1 MATMRTGFGSGGDRM
16 VWFGN
21 TGYTITGLT
30 IELSRD
36 RETGDT
42 VELTYE
48 IPEDLAMSSVPEMD
62 SGIDVLS
69 SVTLSK
75 AVISPGVAGMASV
88 KLTYSKPVVE
98 AEEEE
103 DDDDTDGEDGSGEED
118 SDDGG
123 NDEEG
128 SWTIGGN
135 KFTTSFDVT
144 VVDQPILTHPKMA
157 SISGGQ
163 LEYLKAFMDGA
174 RLWELVP
181 EVDGSGKPKL
191 DSDGLPVMKQL
202 GKLLKTGSKAFDL
215 INKGVTSYKDI
226 MATYTV
232 RQTSRSDKSDIDSV
246 GTIGNPPKAP
256 KFKDRTWLQV
266 SSNCSMNDDGKTYTI
281 ENTWLL
287 SGLGGWD
294 KDLYGA

>member
-1 MATMRTGFGSGGDRM
+1 M
-16 VWFGN
+16 VWLGH
-21 TGYTITGLT
+21 TGYTITALT

-48 IPEDLAMSSVPEMD
+48 IPEGDALRSVPEMD

-69 SVTLSK
+69 SVALSK
-75 AVISPGVAGMASV
+75 AVITPGVAGVASV
-88 KLTYSKPVVE
+88 KLTYTKPKVE
-98 AEEEE
+98 EEEE
-103 DDDDTDGEDGSGEED
+103 DSEGGENGSEEGEGSGEDGEG
-118 SDDGG
+118 
-123 NDEEG
+123 EEG
-128 SWTIGGN
+128 SSPARTVS
-135 KFTTSFDVT
+135 FTTSFDVT

-181 EVDGSGKPKL
+181 EVDNSGKPKL

-202 GKLLKTGSKAFDL
+202 GKLLNTGSKAFDL
-215 INKGVTSYKDI
+215 INKGVTAYKDI

-232 RQTSRSDKSDIDSV
+232 RQTSRTDKSDISSV
-246 GTIGNPPKAP
+246 GTINDPPKAP
-256 KFKDRTWLQV
+256 KFPNRSWLQV

>member
-1 MATMRTGFGSGGDRM
+1 MA
-16 VWFGN
+16 WFGN
-21 TGYTITGLT
+21 TGYAITGLT

-36 RETGDT
+36 RATGDT

-48 IPEDLAMSSVPEMD
+48 VPEDIAMQTIPAMD
-62 SGIDVLS
+62 SGIDVLA

-75 AVISPGVAGMASV
+75 AVVTPGVAGVASV

-98 AEEEE
+98 EE
-103 DDDDTDGEDGSGEED
+103 DDDDTDGEED
-118 SDDGG
+118 SDEGD
-123 NDEEG
+123 NEG

-144 VVDQPILTHPKMA
+144 VVDQPILAHPKMA

-181 EVDGSGKPKL
+181 EVDGNGKPKL

-202 GKLLKTGSKAFDL
+202 GKLIKTGSKAFDL

-232 RQTSRSDKSDIDSV
+232 RMTSRSDKSDIDSV
-246 GTIGNPPKAP
+246 GTINTPPKAP

>member
-1 MATMRTGFGSGGDRM
+1 M
-16 VWFGN
+16 VWFGH
-21 TGYTITGLT
+21 TGYTITALT

-48 IPEDLAMSSVPEMD
+48 IPEGDALRSVPEMD

-69 SVTLSK
+69 SVALSK
-75 AVISPGVAGMASV
+75 AVITPGVAGVASV
-88 KLTYSKPVVE
+88 KLTYTKPKVE
-98 AEEEE
+98 EEEE
-103 DDDDTDGEDGSGEED
+103 DSEGENGSEEGEGSGEDGEG
-118 SDDGG
+118 
-123 NDEEG
+123 EEG
-128 SWTIGGN
+128 SSPARTVS
-135 KFTTSFDVT
+135 FTTSFDVT

-181 EVDGSGKPKL
+181 EVDNAGKPKL

-202 GKLLKTGSKAFDL
+202 GKLLNTGSKAFDL
-215 INKGVTSYKDI
+215 INKGVTAYKDI

-232 RQTSRSDKSDIDSV
+232 RQTSRSDKSDISSV
-246 GTIGNPPKAP
+246 GTINDPPKAP
-256 KFKDRTWLQV
+256 KFPNRSWLQV

>member
-1 MATMRTGFGSGGDRM
+1 M
-16 VWFGN
+16 VWFGH
-21 TGYTITGLT
+21 TGYTITALT

-48 IPEDLAMSSVPEMD
+48 IPEGDALRSVPEMD

-69 SVTLSK
+69 SVALSK
-75 AVISPGVAGMASV
+75 AVITPGVAGVASV
-88 KLTYSKPVVE
+88 KLTYTKPKVE
-98 AEEEE
+98 DEEEE
-103 DDDDTDGEDGSGEED
+103 GSGGGENGSEEGEGSGE
-118 SDDGG
+118 GG
-123 NDEEG
+123 EGEEG
-128 SWTIGGN
+128 SSPARTVS
-135 KFTTSFDVT
+135 FTTSFDVT

-181 EVDGSGKPKL
+181 EVDNAGKPKL

-202 GKLLKTGSKAFDL
+202 GKLLNTSSKAFDL
-215 INKGVTSYKDI
+215 INKGVTAYKDI

-232 RQTSRSDKSDIDSV
+232 RQTSRTDKSDISSV
-246 GTIGNPPKAP
+246 GTINDPPKAP
-256 KFKDRTWLQV
+256 KFPNRTWLQV

>member
-1 MATMRTGFGSGGDRM
+1 M
-16 VWFGN
+16 VWFGHS
-21 TGYTITGLT
+21 GYTITALT

-48 IPEDLAMSSVPEMD
+48 IPEGDALRSVPEMD

-69 SVTLSK
+69 SVALSK
-75 AVISPGVAGMASV
+75 AVITPGVAGVASV
-88 KLTYSKPVVE
+88 KLTYTKPKVE
-98 AEEEE
+98 DEEEE
-103 DDDDTDGEDGSGEED
+103 GSGGGENGSEEGEGSGD
-118 SDDGG
+118 EGG
-123 NDEEG
+123 EEG
-128 SWTIGGN
+128 SSPARTVS
-135 KFTTSFDVT
+135 FTTSFDVT

-181 EVDGSGKPKL
+181 EVDNAGKPKL

-202 GKLLKTGSKAFDL
+202 GKLLNTGSKAFDL
-215 INKGVTSYKDI
+215 INKGVTAYKDI

-232 RQTSRSDKSDIDSV
+232 RQTSRTDKSDISSV
-246 GTIGNPPKAP
+246 GTINDPPKAP
-256 KFKDRTWLQV
+256 KFPNRSWLQV

>member
-1 MATMRTGFGSGGDRM
+1 M
-16 VWFGN
+16 VWFGH
-21 TGYTITGLT
+21 TGYTITALT

-48 IPEDLAMSSVPEMD
+48 IPEGDALRSVPEMD

-69 SVTLSK
+69 SVALSK
-75 AVISPGVAGMASV
+75 AVITPGVAGVASV
-88 KLTYSKPVVE
+88 KLTYTKPKV
-98 AEEEE
+98 EEEE
-103 DDDDTDGEDGSGEED
+103 DDSEGGVNGSEEGEGSGEDGEG
-118 SDDGG
+118 
-123 NDEEG
+123 EEG
-128 SWTIGGN
+128 SSPARTVS
-135 KFTTSFDVT
+135 FTTSFDVT

-181 EVDGSGKPKL
+181 EVDNAGKPKL

-202 GKLLKTGSKAFDL
+202 GKLLNTSSKAFDL
-215 INKGVTSYKDI
+215 INKGVTAYKDI

-232 RQTSRSDKSDIDSV
+232 RQTSRTDKSDISSV
-246 GTIGNPPKAP
+246 GTINDPPKAP
-256 KFKDRTWLQV
+256 KFPNRSWLQV

>member
-1 MATMRTGFGSGGDRM
+1 M

-48 IPEDLAMSSVPEMD
+48 VPEEVAMSTIPSMD
-62 SGIDVLS
+62 SGIDVLA

-75 AVISPGVAGMASV
+75 AVVTPGVAGVASV

-98 AEEEE
+98 EEEE

-232 RQTSRSDKSDIDSV
+232 RMTSRSDKSDIGSV
-246 GTIGNPPKAP
+246 GTINNPPKAP
-256 KFKDRTWLQV
+256 KFPNRTWLQV

>member
-1 MATMRTGFGSGGDRM
+1 MARLRTGFGSGGDRM

-21 TGYTITGLT
+21 TGYTITALT

-48 IPEDLAMSSVPEMD
+48 VPEDVAMSSVPEMD

-69 SVTLSK
+69 SVALSK
-75 AVISPGVAGMASV
+75 AVITPGVAGVASV
-88 KLTYSKPVVE
+88 KLTYTKPKVE
-98 AEEEE
+98 EEEEE
-103 DDDDTDGEDGSGEED
+103 DDNTDDPEDED
-118 SDDGG
+118 NPGGDDNGG
-123 NDEEG
+123 DDDDSSNRAV
-128 SWTIGGN
+128 S
-135 KFTTSFDVT
+135 FTTSFDVT

-157 SISGGQ
+157 GISGGQ

-181 EVDGSGKPKL
+181 EVDNAGKPKL

-202 GKLLKTGSKAFDL
+202 GKLLNTGNKAFDL
-215 INKGVTSYKDI
+215 INKGVTAYKDI

-232 RQTSRSDKSDIDSV
+232 RQTSRTDKSNIDSV
-246 GTIGNPPKAP
+246 GTINDPPKAP
-256 KFKDRTWLQV
+256 KFPNRTWLQV

-294 KDLYGA
+294 EDLYGA

>member
-1 MATMRTGFGSGGDRM
+1 
-16 VWFGN
+16 
-21 TGYTITGLT
+21 
-30 IELSRD
+30 
-36 RETGDT
+36 
-42 VELTYE
+42 
-48 IPEDLAMSSVPEMD
+48 
-62 SGIDVLS
+62 
-69 SVTLSK
+69 
-75 AVISPGVAGMASV
+75 
-88 KLTYSKPVVE
+88 
-98 AEEEE
+98 
-103 DDDDTDGEDGSGEED
+103 
-118 SDDGG
+118 
-123 NDEEG
+123 
-128 SWTIGGN
+128 
-135 KFTTSFDVT
+135 
-144 VVDQPILTHPKMA
+144 MA

-266 SSNCSMNDDGKTYTI
+266 SSNGTIRFAPYITGDYAGFCATHDIKVATGGVCIFTSEDGTT
-281 ENTWLL
+281 
-287 SGLGGWD
+287 
-294 KDLYGA
+294 

>member
-1 MATMRTGFGSGGDRM
+1 M
-16 VWFGN
+16 VWFGH
-21 TGYTITGLT
+21 TGYTITALT

-48 IPEDLAMSSVPEMD
+48 IPEGDALRSVPEMD

-69 SVTLSK
+69 SVALSK
-75 AVISPGVAGMASV
+75 AVITPGVAGVASV
-88 KLTYSKPVVE
+88 KLTYTKPKVE
-98 AEEEE
+98 EEEE
-103 DDDDTDGEDGSGEED
+103 DSEGGENGSEEGEGSGEE
-118 SDDGG
+118 GEG
-123 NDEEG
+123 EEG
-128 SWTIGGN
+128 SSPARTVS
-135 KFTTSFDVT
+135 FTTSFDVT

-181 EVDGSGKPKL
+181 EVDNAGKPKL

-202 GKLLKTGSKAFDL
+202 GKLLNTGSKAFDL
-215 INKGVTSYKDI
+215 INKGVTAYKDI

-232 RQTSRSDKSDIDSV
+232 RQTSRTDKSDISSV
-246 GTIGNPPKAP
+246 GTINDPPKAP
-256 KFKDRTWLQV
+256 KFPNRSWLQV

>member
-21 TGYTITGLT
+21 TGYIITALT

-36 RETGDT
+36 RDTGDT

-48 IPEDLAMSSVPEMD
+48 IPEDLAISSVPEMD

-75 AVISPGVAGMASV
+75 AVITPGVAGMASV

-98 AEEEE
+98 EEEE
-103 DDDDTDGEDGSGEED
+103 NDDDKDDEDGSGEED

-128 SWTIGGN
+128 SWTLGGN

-181 EVDGSGKPKL
+181 EVDSSGKPKL

-232 RQTSRSDKSDIDSV
+232 RQTSRSDKSSIDSV
-246 GTIGNPPKAP
+246 GTINNPPKAP

-294 KDLYGA
+294 TDLYGA

>member
-1 MATMRTGFGSGGDRM
+1 MATLHTGFGRNGDRM

-48 IPEDLAMSSVPEMD
+48 VPEDVAMSSIPEMD
-62 SGIDVLS
+62 SSIDVLS
-69 SVTLSK
+69 SVALSK
-75 AVISPGVAGMASV
+75 VVVTPGVAGMASV

-98 AEEEE
+98 EE
-103 DDDDTDGEDGSGEED
+103 DDDDNTGG
-118 SDDGG
+118 SDDGMSG
-123 NDEEG
+123 SDEEDNEEEG
-128 SWTIGGN
+128 SWTLGGN

-215 INKGVTSYKDI
+215 INKGVTAYKDI

-232 RQTSRSDKSDIDSV
+232 RMTSRTDKSDISSV
-246 GTIGNPPKAP
+246 GKINNPPKAP
-256 KFKDRTWLQV
+256 KFPNRTWLQV

-294 KDLYGA
+294 KDLYGS

>member
-1 MATMRTGFGSGGDRM
+1 M
-16 VWFGN
+16 VWFGH
-21 TGYTITGLT
+21 TGYTITALT

-48 IPEDLAMSSVPEMD
+48 IPESDALRSVPEMD

-69 SVTLSK
+69 SVALSK
-75 AVISPGVAGMASV
+75 AVITPGVAGVASV
-88 KLTYSKPVVE
+88 KLTYTKPKV
-98 AEEEE
+98 EEEE
-103 DDDDTDGEDGSGEED
+103 DDSEGGENGSEEGEGSGEDGEG
-118 SDDGG
+118 
-123 NDEEG
+123 EEG
-128 SWTIGGN
+128 SSPARTVS
-135 KFTTSFDVT
+135 FTTSFDVT

-181 EVDGSGKPKL
+181 EVDNAGKPKL

-202 GKLLKTGSKAFDL
+202 GKLLNTGSKAFDL
-215 INKGVTSYKDI
+215 INKGVTAYKDI

-232 RQTSRSDKSDIDSV
+232 RQTSRSDKSDISSV
-246 GTIGNPPKAP
+246 GTINDPPKAP
-256 KFKDRTWLQV
+256 KFPNRSWLQV

>member
-1 MATMRTGFGSGGDRM
+1 M
-16 VWFGN
+16 VWFGH
-21 TGYTITGLT
+21 TGYTITALT

-48 IPEDLAMSSVPEMD
+48 IPEGDALRSVPEMD

-69 SVTLSK
+69 SVALSK
-75 AVISPGVAGMASV
+75 AVITPGVAGVASV
-88 KLTYSKPVVE
+88 KLTYTKPKVE
-98 AEEEE
+98 EEEE
-103 DDDDTDGEDGSGEED
+103 DSEGGENDSEEGEGSGEDGEGEA
-118 SDDGG
+118 
-123 NDEEG
+123 G
-128 SWTIGGN
+128 SSPARTVS
-135 KFTTSFDVT
+135 FTTSFDVT

-181 EVDGSGKPKL
+181 EVDNAGKPKL

-202 GKLLKTGSKAFDL
+202 GKLLNTGSKAFDL
-215 INKGVTSYKDI
+215 INKGVTAYKDI

-232 RQTSRSDKSDIDSV
+232 RQTSRTDKSDISSV
-246 GTIGNPPKAP
+246 GTINDPPKAP
-256 KFKDRTWLQV
+256 KFPNRSWLQV

>member
-1 MATMRTGFGSGGDRM
+1 M
-16 VWFGN
+16 VWFGH
-21 TGYTITGLT
+21 TGYTITALT

-48 IPEDLAMSSVPEMD
+48 IPEGDALRSVPEMD

-69 SVTLSK
+69 SVALSK
-75 AVISPGVAGMASV
+75 AVITPGVAGVASV
-88 KLTYSKPVVE
+88 KLTYTKPKVE
-98 AEEEE
+98 EEEE
-103 DDDDTDGEDGSGEED
+103 DSEGGENGSEEGEGSGEDGEG
-118 SDDGG
+118 
-123 NDEEG
+123 EEG
-128 SWTIGGN
+128 SSPARTVS
-135 KFTTSFDVT
+135 FTTSFDVT
-144 VVDQPILTHPKMA
+144 VVDQSILPHPKMA

-181 EVDGSGKPKL
+181 EVDNAGKPKL

-202 GKLLKTGSKAFDL
+202 GKLLNTGSKAFDL
-215 INKGVTSYKDI
+215 INKGVTAYKDI

-232 RQTSRSDKSDIDSV
+232 RQTSRTDKSDISSV
-246 GTIGNPPKAP
+246 GTINDPPKAP
-256 KFKDRTWLQV
+256 KFPNRSWLQV

>member
-1 MATMRTGFGSGGDRM
+1 M
-16 VWFGN
+16 VWFGH
-21 TGYTITGLT
+21 TGYTITALT

-48 IPEDLAMSSVPEMD
+48 IPEGDALRSVPEMD

-69 SVTLSK
+69 SVALSK
-75 AVISPGVAGMASV
+75 AVITPGVAGVASV
-88 KLTYSKPVVE
+88 KLTYTKPKVE
-98 AEEEE
+98 EEEE
-103 DDDDTDGEDGSGEED
+103 DSEGGENGSEEGDGSGE
-118 SDDGG
+118 DGEG
-123 NDEEG
+123 EEG
-128 SWTIGGN
+128 SSPARTVS
-135 KFTTSFDVT
+135 FTTSFDVT

-181 EVDGSGKPKL
+181 EVDNAGKPKL

-202 GKLLKTGSKAFDL
+202 GKLLNTGSKAFDL
-215 INKGVTSYKDI
+215 INKGVTAYKDI

-232 RQTSRSDKSDIDSV
+232 RQTSRTDKSDISSV
-246 GTIGNPPKAP
+246 GTINDPPKAP
-256 KFKDRTWLQV
+256 KFPNRSWLQV

>member
-1 MATMRTGFGSGGDRM
+1 M
-16 VWFGN
+16 VWFGH
-21 TGYTITGLT
+21 TGYTITALT

-48 IPEDLAMSSVPEMD
+48 IPEGDALRSVPEMD

-69 SVTLSK
+69 SVALSK
-75 AVISPGVAGMASV
+75 AVITPGVAGVASV
-88 KLTYSKPVVE
+88 KLTYTKPKVE
-98 AEEEE
+98 EEEE
-103 DDDDTDGEDGSGEED
+103 DSEGGENGSEEGEGSGEDGEG
-118 SDDGG
+118 
-123 NDEEG
+123 EEG
-128 SWTIGGN
+128 SSPARTVS
-135 KFTTSFDVT
+135 FTTSFDVT

-181 EVDGSGKPKL
+181 EVDNAGKPKL

-202 GKLLKTGSKAFDL
+202 GKLLNTGSKAFDL
-215 INKGVTSYKDI
+215 INKGVTAYKDI

-232 RQTSRSDKSDIDSV
+232 RQTSRTDKSDISPV
-246 GTIGNPPKAP
+246 GTINDPPKAP
-256 KFKDRTWLQV
+256 KFPNRSWLQV

>member
-1 MATMRTGFGSGGDRM
+1 M
-16 VWFGN
+16 VWFGH
-21 TGYTITGLT
+21 TGYTITALT

-48 IPEDLAMSSVPEMD
+48 IPEGDALRSVPEMD

-69 SVTLSK
+69 SVALSK
-75 AVISPGVAGMASV
+75 AVITPGVAGVASV
-88 KLTYSKPVVE
+88 KLTYTKPKVE
-98 AEEEE
+98 EEEE
-103 DDDDTDGEDGSGEED
+103 DSEGGENGSEEGEGSGE
-118 SDDGG
+118 GG
-123 NDEEG
+123 EGEEG
-128 SWTIGGN
+128 SSPARTVS
-135 KFTTSFDVT
+135 FTTSFDVT

-181 EVDGSGKPKL
+181 EVDNAGKPKL

-202 GKLLKTGSKAFDL
+202 GKLLNTSSKAFDL
-215 INKGVTSYKDI
+215 INKGVTAYKDI

-232 RQTSRSDKSDIDSV
+232 RQTSRTDKSDISSV
-246 GTIGNPPKAP
+246 GTINDPPKAP
-256 KFKDRTWLQV
+256 KFPNRSWLQV

>member
-1 MATMRTGFGSGGDRM
+1 M
-16 VWFGN
+16 VWFGH
-21 TGYTITGLT
+21 TGYTITALT

-48 IPEDLAMSSVPEMD
+48 IPEGDALRSVPEMD

-69 SVTLSK
+69 SVALSK
-75 AVISPGVAGMASV
+75 AVITPGVAGVASV
-88 KLTYSKPVVE
+88 KLTYTKPKV
-98 AEEEE
+98 EEE
-103 DDDDTDGEDGSGEED
+103 DEDSEGGENGSEEGEGSGEDGEG
-118 SDDGG
+118 
-123 NDEEG
+123 EEG
-128 SWTIGGN
+128 SSPARTVS
-135 KFTTSFDVT
+135 FTTSFDVT

-181 EVDGSGKPKL
+181 EVDNAGKPKL

-202 GKLLKTGSKAFDL
+202 GKLLNTGSKAFDL
-215 INKGVTSYKDI
+215 INKGVTAYKDI

-232 RQTSRSDKSDIDSV
+232 RQTSRTDKSDISSV
-246 GTIGNPPKAP
+246 GTINDPPKAP
-256 KFKDRTWLQV
+256 KFPNRSWLQV

>member
-1 MATMRTGFGSGGDRM
+1 MATLRTGFGSGGDRL

-21 TGYTITGLT
+21 TGYIITGLT

-48 IPEDLAMSSVPEMD
+48 VPEASAMSSVPEMD

-69 SVTLSK
+69 SVSLSK
-75 AVISPGVAGMASV
+75 AVITPGVAGVASV
-88 KLTYSKPVVE
+88 KLTYTKPKVE
-98 AEEEE
+98 GEESEE
-103 DDDDTDGEDGSGEED
+103 DDDLDGSGEEEEG
-118 SDDGG
+118 SDEGG
-123 NDEEG
+123 GEEG
-128 SWTIGGN
+128 SWSMGGGS
-135 KFTTSFDVT
+135 FTTSFDVT

-181 EVDGSGKPKL
+181 EVDNDGKPKL

-202 GKLLKTGSKAFDL
+202 GKLLRTGSKAFDL

-232 RQTSRSDKSDIDSV
+232 RQTSRSDKSDINSV
-246 GTIGNPPKAP
+246 GKINNPPKAP
-256 KFKDRTWLQV
+256 KFPNRTWLQV

-294 KDLYGA
+294 KDLYGS

>member
-1 MATMRTGFGSGGDRM
+1 MATLHTGFGRKGDRM

-48 IPEDLAMSSVPEMD
+48 VPEDVAMSSIPEMD
-62 SGIDVLS
+62 SSVDVLS
-69 SVTLSK
+69 SVALSK
-75 AVISPGVAGMASV
+75 AVVTPGVAGMASV

-98 AEEEE
+98 EEEE
-103 DDDDTDGEDGSGEED
+103 DDDDNTGG
-118 SDDGG
+118 SDDGMSG
-123 NDEEG
+123 SDEEDNEEEG
-128 SWTIGGN
+128 SWTLGGN

-215 INKGVTSYKDI
+215 INKGVTAYKDI

-232 RQTSRSDKSDIDSV
+232 RMTSRTDKSDISSV
-246 GTIGNPPKAP
+246 GKINNPPKAP
-256 KFKDRTWLQV
+256 KFPNRTWLQV

-294 KDLYGA
+294 KDLYGS

>member
-1 MATMRTGFGSGGDRM
+1 M
-16 VWFGN
+16 VWFGH
-21 TGYTITGLT
+21 TGYTITALT

-36 RETGDT
+36 RDTGDT

-48 IPEDLAMSSVPEMD
+48 IPEGDALRSVPEMD

-69 SVTLSK
+69 SVALSK
-75 AVISPGVAGMASV
+75 AVITPGVAGVASV
-88 KLTYSKPVVE
+88 KLTYTKPKVE
-98 AEEEE
+98 EEEE
-103 DDDDTDGEDGSGEED
+103 DSEGGENDSEEGEGSGEDGEG
-118 SDDGG
+118 
-123 NDEEG
+123 EEG
-128 SWTIGGN
+128 SSPARTVS
-135 KFTTSFDVT
+135 FTTSFDVT

-174 RLWELVP
+174 RLWEMVP
-181 EVDGSGKPKL
+181 EVDNAGKPKL

-202 GKLLKTGSKAFDL
+202 GKLLNTGSKAFDL
-215 INKGVTSYKDI
+215 INKGVTAYKDI

-232 RQTSRSDKSDIDSV
+232 RQTSRTDKSDISSV
-246 GTIGNPPKAP
+246 GTINDPPKAP
-256 KFKDRTWLQV
+256 KFPNRSWLQV

>member
-1 MATMRTGFGSGGDRM
+1 M
-16 VWFGN
+16 VWFGH
-21 TGYTITGLT
+21 TGYTITALT

-48 IPEDLAMSSVPEMD
+48 IPEGDALRSVPEMD

-69 SVTLSK
+69 SVALSK
-75 AVISPGVAGMASV
+75 AVITPGVAGVASV
-88 KLTYSKPVVE
+88 KLTYTKPKVE
-98 AEEEE
+98 EEEE
-103 DDDDTDGEDGSGEED
+103 DSEGGENGSEEGEGSGEE
-118 SDDGG
+118 GEG
-123 NDEEG
+123 EEG
-128 SWTIGGN
+128 SSPARTVS
-135 KFTTSFDVT
+135 FTTSFDVT

-174 RLWELVP
+174 RLWEMVP
-181 EVDGSGKPKL
+181 EVDNAGKPKL

-202 GKLLKTGSKAFDL
+202 GKLLNTSSKAFDL
-215 INKGVTSYKDI
+215 INKGVTAYKDI

-232 RQTSRSDKSDIDSV
+232 RQTSRTDKSDISSV
-246 GTIGNPPKAP
+246 GTINDPPKAP
-256 KFKDRTWLQV
+256 KFPNRTWLQV

>member
-1 MATMRTGFGSGGDRM
+1 M
-16 VWFGN
+16 VRFGN

-62 SGIDVLS
+62 SGIDVLA

-75 AVISPGVAGMASV
+75 AVITPGVAGMASV

-181 EVDGSGKPKL
+181 EVDDSGKPKL

>member
-1 MATMRTGFGSGGDRM
+1 M
-16 VWFGN
+16 VWFGH
-21 TGYTITGLT
+21 TGYTITALT

-48 IPEDLAMSSVPEMD
+48 IPEGDALRSVPEMD

-69 SVTLSK
+69 SVALSK
-75 AVISPGVAGMASV
+75 AVITPGVAGVASV
-88 KLTYSKPVVE
+88 KLTYTKPKVE
-98 AEEEE
+98 EEEE
-103 DDDDTDGEDGSGEED
+103 DSEGGENGSEEGEGSGEDGEG
-118 SDDGG
+118 
-123 NDEEG
+123 EEG
-128 SWTIGGN
+128 SSPARTVS
-135 KFTTSFDVT
+135 FTTSFDVT

-181 EVDGSGKPKL
+181 EVDNAGKPKL

-202 GKLLKTGSKAFDL
+202 GKLLNTSSKAFYL
-215 INKGVTSYKDI
+215 INKGVTAYKDI

-232 RQTSRSDKSDIDSV
+232 RQTSRTDKSDISSV
-246 GTIGNPPKAP
+246 GTINDPPKAP
-256 KFKDRTWLQV
+256 KFPNRSWLQV

>member
-1 MATMRTGFGSGGDRM
+1 MATLHTGFGRNGDRM

-48 IPEDLAMSSVPEMD
+48 VPEDVAMSSIPEMD
-62 SGIDVLS
+62 SSIDVLS
-69 SVTLSK
+69 SVALSK
-75 AVISPGVAGMASV
+75 AVVTPGVAGMASV

-98 AEEEE
+98 EEEE
-103 DDDDTDGEDGSGEED
+103 DDDDNTGG
-118 SDDGG
+118 SDDGLSG
-123 NDEEG
+123 SDEEDNEEEG
-128 SWTIGGN
+128 SWTLGGN

-215 INKGVTSYKDI
+215 INKGVTAYKDI

-232 RQTSRSDKSDIDSV
+232 RMTSRTDKSDISSV
-246 GTIGNPPKAP
+246 GKINNPPKAP
-256 KFKDRTWLQV
+256 KFPNRTWLQV

-294 KDLYGA
+294 KDLYGS

>member
-1 MATMRTGFGSGGDRM
+1 M
-16 VWFGN
+16 VWFGH
-21 TGYTITGLT
+21 TGYTITALT

-48 IPEDLAMSSVPEMD
+48 IPESDALRSVPEMD

-69 SVTLSK
+69 SVALSK
-75 AVISPGVAGMASV
+75 AVITPGVAGVASV
-88 KLTYSKPVVE
+88 KLTYTKPKVE
-98 AEEEE
+98 EEEE
-103 DDDDTDGEDGSGEED
+103 DSEGGENGSEEGEGSGEDGEG
-118 SDDGG
+118 
-123 NDEEG
+123 EEG
-128 SWTIGGN
+128 SSPARTVS
-135 KFTTSFDVT
+135 FTTSFDVT

-181 EVDGSGKPKL
+181 EVDNSGKPKL

-202 GKLLKTGSKAFDL
+202 GKLLNTGSKAFDL
-215 INKGVTSYKDI
+215 INKGVTAYKDI

-232 RQTSRSDKSDIDSV
+232 RQTSRTDKSDISSV
-246 GTIGNPPKAP
+246 GTINDPPKAP
-256 KFKDRTWLQV
+256 KFPNRTWLQV

>member
-1 MATMRTGFGSGGDRM
+1 M
-16 VWFGN
+16 VWFGH
-21 TGYTITGLT
+21 TGYTITALT

-48 IPEDLAMSSVPEMD
+48 IPEGDALRSVPEMD

-69 SVTLSK
+69 SVALSK
-75 AVISPGVAGMASV
+75 AVITPGVAGVASV
-88 KLTYSKPVVE
+88 KLTYTKPKVE
-98 AEEEE
+98 EEEE
-103 DDDDTDGEDGSGEED
+103 DSEGGENGSEEGEGSGEDGEG
-118 SDDGG
+118 
-123 NDEEG
+123 EEG
-128 SWTIGGN
+128 SSPARTVS
-135 KFTTSFDVT
+135 FTTSFDVT

-181 EVDGSGKPKL
+181 EVDNAGKPKL

-202 GKLLKTGSKAFDL
+202 GKLLNTSSKAFDL
-215 INKGVTSYKDI
+215 INKGVTAYKDI

-232 RQTSRSDKSDIDSV
+232 RQTSRTDKSDISSV
-246 GTIGNPPKAP
+246 GTINDPPKAP
-256 KFKDRTWLQV
+256 KFPNRTWLQV

>member
-1 MATMRTGFGSGGDRM
+1 MAILRTGFGSGGDRM

-36 RETGDT
+36 RDTGDT

-48 IPEDLAMSSVPEMD
+48 IPEGDALRSVPEMD

-69 SVTLSK
+69 TVSLSK
-75 AVISPGVAGMASV
+75 AVITPGIAGMASV
-88 KLTYSKPVVE
+88 KLTYSKPKVE
-98 AEEEE
+98 GEESEE
-103 DDDDTDGEDGSGEED
+103 DGSSEESGEDLSGSDEGGGEDGSW
-118 SDDGG
+118 S
-123 NDEEG
+123 
-128 SWTIGGN
+128 IGGSS
-135 KFTTSFDVT
+135 FTTSFDVT

-232 RQTSRSDKSDIDSV
+232 RQTSRTDKSDIESV
-246 GTIGNPPKAP
+246 GKINNPPKAP
-256 KFKDRTWLQV
+256 KFPNRTWLQV

-294 KDLYGA
+294 KDLYGS

>member
-1 MATMRTGFGSGGDRM
+1 M
-16 VWFGN
+16 VWFGH
-21 TGYTITGLT
+21 TGYTITALT

-48 IPEDLAMSSVPEMD
+48 IPEGDALRSVPEMD

-69 SVTLSK
+69 SVALSK
-75 AVISPGVAGMASV
+75 AVITPGVAGVASV
-88 KLTYSKPVVE
+88 KLTYTKPKVE
-98 AEEEE
+98 EEEE
-103 DDDDTDGEDGSGEED
+103 DSEGGENGSEEGEGSGEDG
-118 SDDGG
+118 
-123 NDEEG
+123 EEG
-128 SWTIGGN
+128 SSPARTVS
-135 KFTTSFDVT
+135 FTTSFDVT

-181 EVDGSGKPKL
+181 EVDNAGKPKL

-202 GKLLKTGSKAFDL
+202 GKLLNTGSKAFDL
-215 INKGVTSYKDI
+215 INKGVTAYKDI

-232 RQTSRSDKSDIDSV
+232 RQTSRTDKSDISSV
-246 GTIGNPPKAP
+246 GTINDPAKAP
-256 KFKDRTWLQV
+256 KFPNRSWLQV

>member
-1 MATMRTGFGSGGDRM
+1 MATLHTGFGRNGDRM

-48 IPEDLAMSSVPEMD
+48 VPEDVAMSSIPEMD
-62 SGIDVLS
+62 SSIDVLS
-69 SVTLSK
+69 SVALSK
-75 AVISPGVAGMASV
+75 AVVTPGVAGMASV

-98 AEEEE
+98 EEEE
-103 DDDDTDGEDGSGEED
+103 DDDDNTGG
-118 SDDGG
+118 SDDGMSG
-123 NDEEG
+123 SDEEDNEEEG
-128 SWTIGGN
+128 SWTLGGN

-215 INKGVTSYKDI
+215 INKGVTAYKDI

-232 RQTSRSDKSDIDSV
+232 RMTSRTDKSDINSV
-246 GTIGNPPKAP
+246 GKINNPPKAP
-256 KFKDRTWLQV
+256 KFPNRTWLQV

-294 KDLYGA
+294 KDLYGS

>member
-1 MATMRTGFGSGGDRM
+1 M
-16 VWFGN
+16 VWFGH
-21 TGYTITGLT
+21 TGYTITALT

-48 IPEDLAMSSVPEMD
+48 IPEGDALRSVPEMD

-69 SVTLSK
+69 SVALSK
-75 AVISPGVAGMASV
+75 AVITPGVAGVASV
-88 KLTYSKPVVE
+88 KLTYTKPKVE
-98 AEEEE
+98 DEEEE
-103 DDDDTDGEDGSGEED
+103 GSGGGENGSEEGEGSGD
-118 SDDGG
+118 EGG
-123 NDEEG
+123 EEG
-128 SWTIGGN
+128 SSPARTVS
-135 KFTTSFDVT
+135 FTTSFDVT

-181 EVDGSGKPKL
+181 EVDNAGKPKL

-202 GKLLKTGSKAFDL
+202 GKLLNTSSKAFDL
-215 INKGVTSYKDI
+215 INKGVTAYKDI

-232 RQTSRSDKSDIDSV
+232 RQTSRTDKSDISSV
-246 GTIGNPPKAP
+246 GTINDPPKAP
-256 KFKDRTWLQV
+256 KFPNRSWLQV

>member
-1 MATMRTGFGSGGDRM
+1 M
-16 VWFGN
+16 VWFGH
-21 TGYTITGLT
+21 TGYTITALT

-48 IPEDLAMSSVPEMD
+48 IPEGEALRSVPEMD

-69 SVTLSK
+69 SVALSK
-75 AVISPGVAGMASV
+75 AVITPGVAGVASV
-88 KLTYSKPVVE
+88 KLTYTKPKVE
-98 AEEEE
+98 EEEE
-103 DDDDTDGEDGSGEED
+103 DSEGGENGSEEGEGSGEDGEG
-118 SDDGG
+118 
-123 NDEEG
+123 EEG
-128 SWTIGGN
+128 SSPARTVS
-135 KFTTSFDVT
+135 FTTSFDVT

-181 EVDGSGKPKL
+181 EVDNAGKPKL

-202 GKLLKTGSKAFDL
+202 GKLLNTGSKAFDL
-215 INKGVTSYKDI
+215 INKGVTAYKDI

-232 RQTSRSDKSDIDSV
+232 RQTSRSDKSDISSV
-246 GTIGNPPKAP
+246 GTINDPPKAP
-256 KFKDRTWLQV
+256 KFPNRSWLQV